1 MLAVIDNYDS
11 FTYNL
16 IQYLGI
22 LGVEFKIFRNDEL
35 KPTELAQL
43 PIEGL
48 LISPGPGRPQ
58 DAGYSLEMV
67 QYFAGKIPILGVCLG
82 HQIIAQAF
90 GGVVDKAPAPMHGKI
105 STNTHNEKDLFQ
117 GLPNPLEVTRY
128 HSLMVTQVPA
138 CLEVTAQTTTSLVI
152 MGLKHKTLPIYGV
165 QFHPEAIKTQGGL
178 ELLANFVKIMPRWTH
193 A

>member
-67 QYFAGKIPILGVCLG
+67 QYFASKVPILGVCLG

-105 STNTHNEKDLFQ
+105 S
-117 GLPNPLEVTRY
+117 
-128 HSLMVTQVPA
+128 
-138 CLEVTAQTTTSLVI
+138 
-152 MGLKHKTLPIYGV
+152 
-165 QFHPEAIKTQGGL
+165 
-178 ELLANFVKIMPRWTH
+178 KIGRAH
-193 A
+193 V

>member
-48 LISPGPGRPQ
+48 LISPGPGRP
-58 DAGYSLEMV
+58 
-67 QYFAGKIPILGVCLG
+67 
-82 HQIIAQAF
+82 
-90 GGVVDKAPAPMHGKI
+90 
-105 STNTHNEKDLFQ
+105 
-117 GLPNPLEVTRY
+117 
-128 HSLMVTQVPA
+128 
-138 CLEVTAQTTTSLVI
+138 
-152 MGLKHKTLPIYGV
+152 
-165 QFHPEAIKTQGGL
+165 
-178 ELLANFVKIMPRWTH
+178 
-193 A
+193 